1 MMKKITGSEMIK
13 LPQILIAF
21 GLFTL
26 GAFTPKI
33 ADFIIALF
41 K

>member
-1 MMKKITGSEMIK
+1 MIK

-21 GLFTL
+21 GLFAL
-26 GAFTPKI
+26 GALTPKI
-33 ADFIIALF
+33 ADFLVALF